1 MQAGRMIM
9 SVVGPKRTFPA
20 GKGYPLSG
28 AKRTCRRQVVTS
40 ANDPKQT
47 WIVLNSPGLAPPSA
61 RQAYITC
68 NSTLA
73 DGEARQ
79 LVLGMWLQ
87 DQRMFDCRNTMATHG
102 ATGVEMRRQLTIR
115 APFRLVRTVRLHFNT
130 QVYVV
135 GHSVGF
141 HGPTLPPAGPPG
153 ACKIA
158 FKVGRE
164 RSATSAAS
172 IRCSRPRMSACGP
185 KPTSPRRGGMSAFA
199 GKADINPRRTDVRY

>member
-1 MQAGRMIM
+1 MRWAQVSAPALSGRHL
-9 SVVGPKRTFPA
+9 GLE
-20 GKGYPLSG
+20 GCPLSV
-28 AKRTCRRQVVTS
+28 AKRTSPGLFAMS

-47 WIVLNSPGLAPPSA
+47 WIVLNLPGLAPPSA
-61 RQAYITC
+61 RQAYISC
-68 NSTLA
+68 NSALA

-115 APFRLVRTVRLHFNT
+115 APFRLVRTVGLHFNT
-130 QVYVV
+130 QAYVV

-158 FKVGRE
+158 FEVGRE

-172 IRCSRPRMSACGP
+172 IRCSRPACRLVAQSG
-185 KPTSPRRGGMSAFA
+185 
-199 GKADINPRRTDVRY
+199 RYLGRE